1 MTPLSPSL
9 RKAAILIS
17 ALDEQAADVIL
28 QAMSPDEAATIRSA
42 LVELDDI
49 PADEQRRVLAEFLR
63 QQGLPALSAEFDD
76 DVALEL
82 SAVVEARAS
91 EYPTKS
97 PGPSLAT
104 TPSEQPLAFLAKA
117 PAAALAN
124 VLRGE
129 YPQTAAVVIA
139 QLPPERA
146 ALVLEQLPASLATE
160 ALERMAWL
168 DEIAPEIVADLA
180 RVLRQRLAP
189 HLRAA
194 AVDASSLAHLKAV
207 LDAMGG
213 RQRQR
218 AVQRLAE
225 RNTSLGERLGVRS
238 TAPSTDS
245 KESERV
251 ASYRYRLAPLQR
263 ERSVAIAAESSFRPA
278 AAESWL
284 AFDDLATLDDA
295 MLRTVFAAAEPTTA
309 LLALTG
315 AEPRLLTRVLG
326 HLPAGQAAVLRDRLE
341 HPGAIRLRDID
352 AARRELAAI
361 ASRLAREGTIEL
373 PESARF
379 AAAV

>member
-1 MTPLSPSL
+1 
-9 RKAAILIS
+9 
-17 ALDEQAADVIL
+17 
-28 QAMSPDEAATIRSA
+28 
-42 LVELDDI
+42 
-49 PADEQRRVLAEFLR
+49 
-63 QQGLPALSAEFDD
+63 
-76 DVALEL
+76 
-82 SAVVEARAS
+82 
-91 EYPTKS
+91 
-97 PGPSLAT
+97 
-104 TPSEQPLAFLAKA
+104 
-117 PAAALAN
+117 
-124 VLRGE
+124 
-129 YPQTAAVVIA
+129 
-139 QLPPERA
+139 
-146 ALVLEQLPASLATE
+146 
-160 ALERMAWL
+160 
-168 DEIAPEIVADLA
+168 
-180 RVLRQRLAP
+180 
-189 HLRAA
+189 
-194 AVDASSLAHLKAV
+194 
-207 LDAMGG
+207 
-213 RQRQR
+213 
-218 AVQRLAE
+218 VQRLAE

>member
-1 MTPLSPSL
+1 MTALSPSL

-17 ALDEQAADVIL
+17 ALDERAADAIL
-28 QAMSPDEAATIRSA
+28 QALSLDEAATIRSA

-49 PADEQRRVLAEFLR
+49 PADEQRRVLADFLG
-63 QQGLPALSAEFDD
+63 QQGLPALAAESDD

-82 SAVVEARAS
+82 SAVVESRAGGI
-91 EYPTKS
+91 ETEK
-97 PGPSLAT
+97 PGPPLT
-104 TPSEQPLAFLAKA
+104 TASSEPPLAFLAQA
-117 PAAALAN
+117 PAAALAS

-129 YPQTAAVVIA
+129 HPQTAAVVIA

-146 ALVLEQLPASLATE
+146 ALVLEQLPANLATD

-168 DEIAPEIVADLA
+168 DDIAPEIVADLA
-180 RVLRQRLAP
+180 RELRQQLAP

-194 AVDASSLAHLKAV
+194 AADASSLAHLTAV
-207 LDAMGG
+207 LDAMSG

-218 AVQRLAE
+218 AMQRLAE
-225 RNTSLGERLGVRS
+225 RNASLGERLGVRN
-238 TAPSTDS
+238 TALSGGA

-251 ASYRYRLAPLQR
+251 VSYRYRLAPLQR
-263 ERSVAIAAESSFRPA
+263 EKGVATAADASVPLAAT
-278 AAESWL
+278 ESWL
-284 AFDDLATLDDA
+284 AFDELATLDDA

-315 AEPRLLTRVLG
+315 AEPRLLTRILG
-326 HLPAGQAAVLRDRLE
+326 HLPAGQAAVLRERLE
-341 HPGAIRLRDID
+341 HPGTIRLRDIA

-361 ASRLAREGTIEL
+361 ASRLAQEGTIEL